1 MLTFADACLR
11 MLMYADVCRLEDLRM
26 TINTVVGDNLVEEPG
41 QRLHER
47 IKRREGT
54 SSIEMERHLPH
65 VTDLAF
71 SSRGNAGAP
80 TTNK

>member
-1 MLTFADACLR
+1 

-41 QRLHER
+41 QPLHER
-47 IKRREGT
+47 IKRRERT
-54 SSIEMERHLPH
+54 SSIEIERTSSIEIERHLPQ

-71 SSRGNAGAP
+71 SSRRNAGAP
-80 TTNK
+80 TTKP

>member
-1 MLTFADACLR
+1 
-11 MLMYADVCRLEDLRM
+11 M
-26 TINTVVGDNLVEEPG
+26 TINTVVGHNLVEEPG

-47 IKRREGT
+47 IKRRERT
-54 SSIEMERHLPH
+54 SSIEMGRHSQH

>member
-1 MLTFADACLR
+1 MLTYADACLR

-47 IKRREGT
+47 IKRRERT
-54 SSIEMERHLPH
+54 SSIEIERHLPH
-65 VTDLAF
+65 VSDLAF

-80 TTNK
+80 TTDK